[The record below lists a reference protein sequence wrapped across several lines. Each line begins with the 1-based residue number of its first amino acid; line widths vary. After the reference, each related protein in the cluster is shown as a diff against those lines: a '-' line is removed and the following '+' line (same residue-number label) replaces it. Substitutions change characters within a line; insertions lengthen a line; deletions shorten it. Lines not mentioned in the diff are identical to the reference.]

1 MSDLPSERG
10 MPDNHEI
17 VFEREAEQA
26 PNIIPG
32 DVIVKLK
39 TKKHA
44 VFTRRGDDLLMQLSI
59 TLKEALVGFKR
70 RVVHLDG
77 VWLCYSRIFLC
88 IASCLDIGNSR
99 ILCIQ

>member
-1 MSDLPSERG
+1 

-44 VFTRRGDDLLMQLSI
+44 TFTRRGDDLLMQLSI

-70 RVVHLDG
+70 RVTHLDG
-77 VWLCYSRIFLC
+77 VLCLQFFVSAFCPCTSL
-88 IASCLDIGNSR
+88 S
-99 ILCIQ
+99 

>member
-1 MSDLPSERG
+1 
-10 MPDNHEI
+10 MPDDHEI

-44 VFTRRGDDLLMQLSI
+44 TFTRRGDDLLMPLSI

-70 RVVHLDG
+70 RVTHLDG
-77 VWLCYSRIFLC
+77 V
-88 IASCLDIGNSR
+88 SCLRVFVSAPLPAYFFVVIWEFYHTRNP
-99 ILCIQ
+99 IIVP

>member
-1 MSDLPSERG
+1 

-44 VFTRRGDDLLMQLSI
+44 VFTRRGDDLLMSQSI

-77 VWLCYSRIFLC
+77 VSLFTFFHCVSFLT
-88 IASCLDIGNSR
+88 
-99 ILCIQ
+99 